1 MTQIL
6 YFEDFSLQKYN
17 SLQLNPHARHVYFP
31 LSAEALITCLNQTK
45 DKKRILLGKG
55 SNILLSKPYYD
66 ETYAFII
73 TTMMDNLSQ
82 NREELIV
89 EAGLSLQ
96 QLAWYAIEHAIKGYE
111 FCEDIPGTI
120 GGALIMNAGQFE
132 YTIGPLVHWV
142 DVYDLST
149 NTLEHIV
156 PSPHFF
162 TYRNSEF
169 KPSHIIVRCGLK
181 IEPGDEMESLEKVL
195 SFKRER
201 YRKQPRNYPNAG
213 SVFKRPS
220 RNGETYYVWKLFE
233 ALGLRGYRIGGAE
246 ISKKHPGFIVN
257 INQASIDDVQALIDL
272 CQSLVKKH
280 YDLDLE
286 LEWKVIE

>member
-1 MTQIL
+1 MTQLL
-6 YFEDFSLQKYN
+6 YFEEFSLQKYN
-17 SLQLNPHARHVYFP
+17 SLHLNAHARHVYFP
-31 LSAEALITCLNQTK
+31 LDADALLQCLKQTQ
-45 DKKRILLGKG
+45 DKKRIILGKG
-55 SNILLSKPYYD
+55 SNILFSKPYYN

-73 TTMMDNLSQ
+73 TTMMENLTHAKQ
-82 NREELIV
+82 DLIV

-96 QLAWYAIEHAIKGYE
+96 QLAWYAVEHAIKGYE

-132 YTIGPLVHWV
+132 YTIGPLVNWV
-142 DVYDLST
+142 DVYDIE
-149 NTLEHIV
+149 NDTLEHIV
-156 PSPHFF
+156 PDAQFF
-162 TYRNSEF
+162 NYRSSKFTSN
-169 KPSHIIVRCGLK
+169 HIIVRCSLK

-220 RNGETYYVWKLFE
+220 KNGETFYVWKLFE
-233 ALGLRGYRIGGAE
+233 SLGLRGYRIGGAE

-257 INQASIDDVQALIDL
+257 INQATIEDVQSLIQL
-272 CQSLVKKH
+272 CQSSVKKH
-280 YDLDLE
+280 FDLDLE
-286 LEWKVIE
+286 LEWKTIE